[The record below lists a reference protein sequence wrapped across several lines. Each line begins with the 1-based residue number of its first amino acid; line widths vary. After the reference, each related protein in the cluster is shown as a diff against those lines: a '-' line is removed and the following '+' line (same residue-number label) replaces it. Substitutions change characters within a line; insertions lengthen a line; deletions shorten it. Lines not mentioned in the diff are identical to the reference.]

1 MLDMT
6 TQQQLWK
13 KKLLGWRLI
22 ANAENSQLSPAALA
36 SDMSALFIA
45 ARAIPM
51 HQSEQKDLL
60 TVRNRWIQIKQ
71 HHEQKNSK

>member
-13 KKLLGWRLI
+13 KKLLGWQL
-22 ANAENSQLSPAALA
+22 AAKAEKIQRSPTALA
-36 SDMSALFIA
+36 SDMSTLFIA
-45 ARAIPM
+45 ARAIPI

-60 TVRNRWIQIKQ
+60 TVRNRWIQIKRGQ
-71 HHEQKNSK
+71 DKK

>member
-13 KKLLGWRLI
+13 KKLRGWQLI
-22 ANAENSQLSPAALA
+22 ADAEKSLVKPTTLA

-45 ARAIPM
+45 ARAIPI
-51 HQSEQKDLL
+51 HPSEQKDLR
-60 TVRNRWIQIKQ
+60 TVRNRWIKIKRG
-71 HHEQKNSK
+71 KNKE